1 MDQLPIEFQ
10 ALAGKV
16 DYVRKVSEN
25 EWHSSCPNCG
35 GEIHPEDGS
44 FPDRF
49 IMWRV
54 SRNGTPFGMC
64 VRKCGY
70 KWSPNKEDAKWTPEE
85 RAEFAIKQ
93 AQMEI
98 EWMKAESERIQQ
110 LSELV
115 ESQLIWKNCHDGMT
129 EADRQYY
136 EKQRFIPRSWQ
147 DSFFL
152 GVMQNY
158 TVRNHLTTYKS
169 KAYTVP
175 MFGLENSIENIT
187 LRIANPIDSN
197 DRYRRLYSSKAQHL
211 YNPERR
217 KANKVVLMEGEFKA
231 QIGVIYGWLP
241 DDHVIYGVQ
250 SKSPERRI
258 LKMLD
263 FAEVVYLAF
272 DPDAYI
278 PDPKSGRVAVVEAAK
293 QIGMERVRYVV
304 PPSNYKFD
312 DAILRGY
319 KFRNGINMAVRS
331 LL

>member
-1 MDQLPIEFQ
+1 MDMLPIEFQ

-16 DYVRKVSEN
+16 SFVKQINEN

-35 GEIHPEDGS
+35 GEMHQDGS
-44 FPDRF
+44 YPDRF

-54 SRNGTPFGMC
+54 SHRGTPFGMC

-70 KWSPNKEDAKWTPEE
+70 KWSPEKADAEWTPEE
-85 RAEFAIKQ
+85 RAEFARKQ
-93 AQMEI
+93 ALIEA
-98 EWMKAESERIQQ
+98 EWMAGEAER
-110 LSELV
+110 LRKLTELV
-115 ESQLIWKNCHDGMT
+115 EAQGVWKRCHDGMSA
-129 EADRQYY
+129 ADREYY
-136 EKQRFIPRSWQ
+136 ERKRYIPREWQ
-147 DSFFL
+147 DSFML
-152 GVMQNY
+152 GVMPDY

-175 MFGLENSIENIT
+175 VFGLDGGIENIT
-187 LRIANPIDSN
+187 LRVANPIDSN
-197 DRYRRLYSSKAQHL
+197 DRYRRLYKSKMQHL

-231 QIGVIYGWLP
+231 QIGSIYGWLP
-241 DDHVIYGVQ
+241 NDHVIYGVQ

-304 PPSNYKFD
+304 PPKNHKFD
-312 DAILRGY
+312 DAIIRGY
-319 KFRNGINMAVRS
+319 KFRNAINLAVKS
-331 LL
+331 LS